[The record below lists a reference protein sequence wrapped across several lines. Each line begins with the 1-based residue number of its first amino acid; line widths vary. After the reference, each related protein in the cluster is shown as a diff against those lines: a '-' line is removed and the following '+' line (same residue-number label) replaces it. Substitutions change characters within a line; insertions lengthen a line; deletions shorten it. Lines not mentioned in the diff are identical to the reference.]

1 MEEGRAQTASQ
12 VRREGLGQHLGLWG
26 ASLHHSRGPET
37 PGMSESL
44 RVLEWGGRGM
54 LDMPFLG
61 PAQTPPTGVGAGS
74 VFLTTPLSQVV
85 LVQNSGTTSEKL
97 GGQLPAHFSVL
108 SQSTSASEGQG

>member
-1 MEEGRAQTASQ
+1 MEEGRAQTASE

-61 PAQTPPTGVGAGS
+61 PAQTPPTGRGGRICVFNHPFVPGGSGA
-74 VFLTTPLSQVV
+74 
-85 LVQNSGTTSEKL
+85 KL
-97 GGQLPAHFSVL
+97 GDHFRE
-108 SQSTSASEGQG
+108 TRRAASCPFLCLVSEHLC